1 MIQAKFELEWL
12 GEKIAA
18 KLNRELQREVL
29 KSGEKVRDET
39 KKLLNESGKGVVA
52 KTGLNQPGKGSS
64 KMTTTQKSQAVY
76 QNGLKNIQNLKTI
89 TSAKAGKTLHVG
101 GSYKGVDRI
110 YYYGEPLH
118 RWVQSSLPG
127 SPPHKQHGTLQ
138 RSISVEPMNGNMR
151 VKVGPAH
158 GLKYARIQ
166 ELGGRGMIRLPAR
179 PYLKPAFESQQNQIF
194 DRIREAIKRAFS

>member
-1 MIQAKFELEWL
+1 MIQAKFHLEWDGDKL
-12 GEKIAA
+12 AA

-29 KSGEKVRDET
+29 KSGEKVRDQT

-52 KTGLNQPGKGSS
+52 KTGLNKPGKGSS

-76 QNGLKNIQNLKTI
+76 QNGLKAIQKLRTV
-89 TSAKAGKTLHVG
+89 TSAKAGKTLHVS
-101 GSYKGVDRI
+101 GSYQGVDRI
-110 YYYGEPLH
+110 YYYGNPLH
-118 RWVQSSLPG
+118 RWVQSSPPG

-138 RSISVEPMNGNMR
+138 RSISVEPTSGGMR

-179 PYLKPAFESQQNQIF
+179 PYLKPAFESQQNDILA
-194 DRIREAIKRAFS
+194 RIQAAIQRVFS